1 MNASIV
7 ELHGV
12 PGIADMFD
20 QYPVILIIV
29 RYIVYALGRLRIC
42 SGILVVSS
50 RDVT

>member
-29 RYIVYALGRLRIC
+29 RYIVYALGKATYMFRYFGRFIA
-42 SGILVVSS
+42 
-50 RDVT
+50 